1 MKLLFDENLAPAL
14 VDELA
19 DIFRES
25 THVRQVGLKSSPD
38 GKVWDYAAEMGY
50 AIVTKDADFR
60 QRSFVF
66 GPPPKVIW
74 IYQPQQAGLKDFGCR
89 LGVAL
94 FVAATIR
101 FPRAVS
107 LELDVGSQMPW

>member
-74 IYQPQQAGLKDFGCR
+74 VGLGNCSTKQIAELLRERSSEIEAFGLAEEQAFLS
-89 LGVAL
+89 LG
-94 FVAATIR
+94 
-101 FPRAVS
+101 
-107 LELDVGSQMPW
+107 